1 MEHIDDR
8 SAPSGTGGAAGADS
22 PVEAA
27 RSCLTHSAVCLMSP
41 ASVRAQM
48 GADDTAWAR
57 FAAHW
62 DDLGEDRY
70 AAEQGTRRLRRYGQ
84 FSLTPDTG
92 ELVQLSHTPFVQ
104 PKDTNPLYETVDRHF
119 EPLTDAF
126 VADPLL
132 RPLFTLLGQAAAA
145 LDDAGRWIVKVHP
158 FRVVATADDVG
169 DPTPE
174 GRHKDGVT
182 LVSSLLVNR
191 DNATGG
197 QSSVYT
203 LDGRELLS
211 TTLYRP
217 GSLLLSDDRDSLH
230 CVSPIRPMDR
240 SRPAYRDVLVT
251 TLTAAR

>member
-1 MEHIDDR
+1 MDDR

-27 RSCLTHSAVCLMSP
+27 RSCLTRSSVCLMSP
-41 ASVRAQM
+41 ASVREQM
-48 GADDTAWAR
+48 GADDQSWAR

-62 DDLGEDRY
+62 DELGEDRY
-70 AAEQGTRRLRRYGQ
+70 AAEQGTRRLRRYGR
-84 FSLTPDTG
+84 FSLTPATG
-92 ELVQLSHTPFVQ
+92 ELVQLPHTPFVQ
-104 PKDTNPLYETVDRHF
+104 PKDTNPLYETMDRDF
-119 EPLTDAF
+119 EPLTGTF
-126 VADPLL
+126 VSDPLL
-132 RPLFTLLGQAAAA
+132 RPLFALLGRAAAA
-145 LDDAGRWIVKVHP
+145 LDDAGQWIVKVHP
-158 FRVVATADDVG
+158 FRVVATADDKG

-191 DNATGG
+191 ENASGG

-203 LDGRELLS
+203 HDGRELLS
-211 TTLYRP
+211 TTLHRP

-230 CVSPIRPMDR
+230 CVSPIRPMDL

-251 TLTAAR
+251 TLTAA

>member
-8 SAPSGTGGAAGADS
+8 SAPPGDAGAAGAAS

-27 RSCLTHSAVCLMSP
+27 RSCLTSSAVCLMSP
-41 ASVRAQM
+41 ASVREQL
-48 GADDTAWAR
+48 GADEDGWAR

-62 DDLGEDRY
+62 DELGEDRY
-70 AAEQGTRRLRRYGQ
+70 AAERGTRRLRRYGR
-84 FSLTPDTG
+84 FSLTPATG
-92 ELVQLSHTPFVQ
+92 ELVRLPHEPFIQ
-104 PKDTNPLYETVDRHF
+104 PTDTNPLYETVDRHF

-132 RPLFTLLGQAAAA
+132 RPLFDLLGQAAAV

-158 FRVVATADDVG
+158 FRVVATADDEG

-191 DNATGG
+191 DNAVGG

-203 LDGRELLS
+203 HDGRELLS
-211 TTLYRP
+211 TTLHRP

-230 CVSPIRPMDR
+230 CVSPIRPMDMTQ
-240 SRPAYRDVLVT
+240 PAYRDVLVT
-251 TLTAAR
+251 TLTAA